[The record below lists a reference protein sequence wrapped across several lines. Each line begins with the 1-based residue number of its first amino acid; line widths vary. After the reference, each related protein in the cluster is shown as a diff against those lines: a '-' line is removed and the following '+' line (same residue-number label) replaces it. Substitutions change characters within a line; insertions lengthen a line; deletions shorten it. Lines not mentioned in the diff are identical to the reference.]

1 VGVLANGVAAQAG
14 PRDNLPEPSVLHA
27 RMTRLRSNM
36 IENLLVFTPIVLVA
50 HVIGVTNETT
60 VLGAQLFFGARLAHA
75 MIYVLGWPWIRPLA
89 YAVALV
95 GTLMVGSQLFV

>member
-1 VGVLANGVAAQAG
+1 MSVELLMLVYSVGLLLVILLAQGAVGVLANGVAAQAG

-60 VLGAQLFFGARLAHA
+60 VLGLNCFLVR
-75 MIYVLGWPWIRPLA
+75 
-89 YAVALV
+89 ALR
-95 GTLMVGSQLFV
+95 MP

>member
-1 VGVLANGVAAQAG
+1 MSVELLMLVYSVGLLLVILLAQGAVGVLANGVAAQAG

-36 IENLLVFTPIVLVA
+36 IENLLMFTPIVLVA

-75 MIYVLGWPWIRPLA
+75 MIYVLG
-89 YAVALV
+89 
-95 GTLMVGSQLFV
+95 